1 MISTQYF
8 IFTLPVSV
16 YLFTLFCSTM
26 YDPPIGEIAE
36 GTVGVGRRSGD
47 RRRSPDHNAPI
58 YGELLVL

>member
-1 MISTQYF
+1 
-8 IFTLPVSV
+8 
-16 YLFTLFCSTM
+16 M

-58 YGELLVL
+58 YGELLVLG